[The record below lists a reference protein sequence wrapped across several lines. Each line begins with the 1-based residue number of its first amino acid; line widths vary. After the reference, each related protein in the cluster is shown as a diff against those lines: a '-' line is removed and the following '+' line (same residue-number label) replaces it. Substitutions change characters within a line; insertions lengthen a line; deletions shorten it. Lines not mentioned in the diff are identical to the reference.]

1 LRAVRAMI
9 DDLRKERGV
18 IAQPKLGIMVETP
31 ASAVL
36 AAQLAR
42 EADFFSIGTN
52 DLTQYALAMD
62 RTNSQLAA
70 QVDAFHPAVLSLV
83 AQAAA
88 GGAAHNRPV
97 GVCGGL
103 AADPM
108 AAALLIGLGV
118 RELSMPA
125 TSIARVKEIV
135 RGLDLAACRAAA
147 KEALQQDSAES
158 VRAIAAQYLPSAR

>member
-1 LRAVRAMI
+1 MI
-9 DDLRKERGV
+9 EDLRKERA
-18 IAQPKLGIMVETP
+18 IAAQPKLGIMVETP

-62 RTNSQLAA
+62 RTNSQLAS

-88 GGAAHNRPV
+88 GGATQSRSV

-103 AADPM
+103 AGDPM

-125 TSIARVKEIV
+125 TSIARVKDVV
-135 RGLDLAACRAAA
+135 RGLTLAACETAAE
-147 KEALQQDSAES
+147 EALQQDSAES
-158 VRAIAAQYLPSAR
+158 VRAIAAKYLPSTS